1 MNKIFNIFKITGL
14 VKFLSLISLKGK
26 KNLKILFFFMFV
38 ASLLEILS
46 IGILIPL
53 INFIFNP
60 NSTSNIF
67 NLQEFGI
74 INFFA
79 NFDYVNLILF
89 FIFIIYLIKSL
100 FIVFYQ
106 YFNAKVLLN
115 MSVDIKTLLFENY
128 LNKDYLFHLN
138 NNSSLLI
145 RNVQNEIDVLMA
157 NYVSP
162 ILVFSLT
169 VLNIVFICSFLLYY
183 SFVSSLLV
191 VIIFGITGL
200 TLNFSVRKILI
211 VIGERRKF
219 FAFSILKNLRQ
230 SFTLIKEIKINSKE
244 KYFSNKLFSDNSMMA
259 KLGIKRTVLGSLPRI
274 IFEFLFI
281 IIVLSSIYYMN
292 SSNINFE
299 NFLSLLTVYAIAA
312 FRIMPSLNSL
322 STSYQKI
329 KFGSPV
335 LSTIYEALKDKE
347 VQDVYFTNNK
357 IQNFKFKNQL
367 LLKEISFT
375 YPFEKKPVFQDI
387 NLKIKKGEIIGIIG
401 DNASGKS
408 TLIDL
413 ICGLL
418 KPSAGKIIID
428 DEELI
433 NVSAYQKIIG
443 YVNQQIYL
451 IDGNIKSNIAFGIN
465 EEDIDLDKIKKVMSI
480 TGLDSSLKENDFIRE
495 NGKNISGGQKQKI
508 AIARALY
515 NDPEILILDEATSAM
530 DTKAEK
536 DFNETVFN
544 KKIDKTIIIIS
555 HRLQALD
562 KCNAIYKINNKG
574 ISKIA

>member
-1 MNKIFNIFKITGL
+1 MNKIFNFFKITGL

-26 KNLKILFFFMFV
+26 KNLKILFFFMLV

-53 INFIFNP
+53 INFIFDP
-60 NSTSNIF
+60 SSISNIF
-67 NLQEFGI
+67 NVQGFGI
-74 INFFA
+74 INFLA

-89 FIFIIYLIKSL
+89 FIFIIYLIKSI
-100 FIVFYQ
+100 FMIFYQ

-115 MSVDIKTLLFENY
+115 MSVDIKTRLFENY
-128 LNKDYLFHLN
+128 LNKNYLFHLN

-200 TLNFSVRKILI
+200 TLNFSVRKILR

-219 FAFSILKNLRQ
+219 FAYSILKNLRQ

-244 KYFSNKLFSDNSMMA
+244 NYFSNKLTSDNSMMA
-259 KLGIKRTVLGSLPRI
+259 KLGIKRTVIGSLPRI

-281 IIVLSSIYYMN
+281 TIVLSSIYYMN

-335 LSTIYEALKDKE
+335 LSTIYEALKDRNT
-347 VQDVYFTNNK
+347 QDVYFTNNK
-357 IQNFKFKNQL
+357 NQNFKFKSQL

-428 DEELI
+428 NEELI

-443 YVNQQIYL
+443 YVPQQIYL

-465 EEDIDLDKIKKVMSI
+465 EEDINLDKIKKVMSI
-480 TGLDSSLKENDFIRE
+480 TGLDSSLNENDFIRE

-515 NDPEILILDEATSAM
+515 DDPEILILDEATSAM
-530 DTKAEK
+530 DTNAEK
-536 DFNETVFN
+536 DFTEIVFHQ
-544 KKIDKTIIIIS
+544 KIDKTIIIIS

-562 KCNAIYKINNKG
+562 KCSAIYKINNKG

>member
-1 MNKIFNIFKITGL
+1 MNKILNFFKITGL

-26 KNLKILFFFMFV
+26 KNLKILFFFMLV

-53 INFIFNP
+53 INFIFDP
-60 NSTSNIF
+60 SSISNIF
-67 NLQEFGI
+67 NVQGFGI
-74 INFFA
+74 INFLA

-89 FIFIIYLIKSL
+89 FIFIIYLIKSI
-100 FIVFYQ
+100 FMIFYQ

-115 MSVDIKTLLFENY
+115 MSVDIKTRLFENY
-128 LNKDYLFHLN
+128 LNKNYLFHLN

-200 TLNFSVRKILI
+200 TLNFSVRKILR

-219 FAFSILKNLRQ
+219 FAYSILKNLRQ

-244 KYFSNKLFSDNSMMA
+244 NYFSNKLTSDNSIMA
-259 KLGIKRTVLGSLPRI
+259 KLGIKRTVIGSLPRI
-274 IFEFLFI
+274 IFELLFV
-281 IIVLSSIYYMN
+281 IIVLSSIYYM
-292 SSNINFE
+292 SSSDTNFE

-329 KFGSPV
+329 RFGSPV
-335 LSTIYEALKDKE
+335 LSTIYEALKDRN
-347 VQDVYFTNNK
+347 VQDVYFTNDK
-357 IQNFKFKNQL
+357 IQNFKFKKQL

-428 DEELI
+428 NEELI

-443 YVNQQIYL
+443 YVPQQIYL

-480 TGLDSSLKENDFIRE
+480 TGLDSSLNENDFIRE

-530 DTKAEK
+530 DTNAEK
-536 DFNETVFN
+536 DFTETVFHQ
-544 KKIDKTIIIIS
+544 KIDKTIIIIS

-562 KCNAIYKINNKG
+562 KCNVIYKINNKS

>member
-200 TLNFSVRKILI
+200 TLNFSVRKILR

-465 EEDIDLDKIKKVMSI
+465 EEDINLDKIKKVMSI
-480 TGLDSSLKENDFIRE
+480 TGLDSSLNENNFIRE

>member
-1 MNKIFNIFKITGL
+1 
-14 VKFLSLISLKGK
+14 
-26 KNLKILFFFMFV
+26 
-38 ASLLEILS
+38 
-46 IGILIPL
+46 
-53 INFIFNP
+53 
-60 NSTSNIF
+60 
-67 NLQEFGI
+67 
-74 INFFA
+74 
-79 NFDYVNLILF
+79 
-89 FIFIIYLIKSL
+89 
-100 FIVFYQ
+100 
-106 YFNAKVLLN
+106 
-115 MSVDIKTLLFENY
+115 
-128 LNKDYLFHLN
+128 YLFHLN

-451 IDGNIKSNIAFGIN
+451 IDG
-465 EEDIDLDKIKKVMSI
+465 
-480 TGLDSSLKENDFIRE
+480 
-495 NGKNISGGQKQKI
+495 
-508 AIARALY
+508 
-515 NDPEILILDEATSAM
+515 
-530 DTKAEK
+530 
-536 DFNETVFN
+536 
-544 KKIDKTIIIIS
+544 
-555 HRLQALD
+555 
-562 KCNAIYKINNKG
+562 
-574 ISKIA
+574 

>member
-1 MNKIFNIFKITGL
+1 MNKIFDLFKITGI
-14 VKFLSLISLKGK
+14 VKFLSLISLNGK
-26 KNLKILFFFMFV
+26 KNLKILFFFMIIG
-38 ASLLEILS
+38 SLLEILS

-53 INFIFNP
+53 INFIFDP
-60 NSTSNIF
+60 NSNNS
-67 NLQEFGI
+67 I
-74 INFFA
+74 INVQGFEINFLA

-89 FIFIIYLIKSL
+89 FIFVIYLIKSM
-100 FIVFYQ
+100 FMIFYQ

-115 MSVDIKTLLFENY
+115 MSVDIKTYLFENY
-128 LNKDYLFHLN
+128 LNKNYLFHLN

-200 TLNFSVRKILI
+200 TLNFSVRKILR

-465 EEDIDLDKIKKVMSI
+465 EEDINLDKIKKVMSI
-480 TGLDSSLKENDFIRE
+480 TGLDSSLNENNFIRE

>member
-329 KFGSPV
+329 KFGSPA
-335 LSTIYEALKDKE
+335 LSTIYEALKDRN
-347 VQDVYFTNNK
+347 VQDVYFTNDK
-357 IQNFKFKNQL
+357 IQNFKFKKQL

-465 EEDIDLDKIKKVMSI
+465 EEDINLDKIKKVMSI
-480 TGLDSSLKENDFIRE
+480 TGLDSSLNENNFIRE

-515 NDPEILILDEATSAM
+515 DDPEILILDEATSAM
-530 DTKAEK
+530 DTNAEK
-536 DFNETVFN
+536 DFTEIVFQQ
-544 KKIDKTIIIIS
+544 KIDKTIIIIS

>member
-1 MNKIFNIFKITGL
+1 MNKIFDLFKITGI
-14 VKFLSLISLKGK
+14 VKFLSLISLNGK
-26 KNLKILFFFMFV
+26 KNLKILFFFMIIG
-38 ASLLEILS
+38 SLLEILS

-53 INFIFNP
+53 INFIFDP
-60 NSTSNIF
+60 NSNNS
-67 NLQEFGI
+67 I
-74 INFFA
+74 INVQGFEINFLA

-89 FIFIIYLIKSL
+89 FIFVIYLIKSM
-100 FIVFYQ
+100 FMIFYQ

-115 MSVDIKTLLFENY
+115 MSVDIKTYLFENY
-128 LNKDYLFHLN
+128 LNKNYLFHLN

-200 TLNFSVRKILI
+200 TLNFSVRKILR

-244 KYFSNKLFSDNSMMA
+244 KYFSNKLTSDNSIMA

-274 IFEFLFI
+274 IFELLFV
-281 IIVLSSIYYMN
+281 IIVLSSIYYM
-292 SSNINFE
+292 SSSDTNFE

-329 KFGSPV
+329 KFGSPA
-335 LSTIYEALKDKE
+335 LSTIYEALKDRN
-347 VQDVYFTNNK
+347 VQDVYFTNDK
-357 IQNFKFKNQL
+357 IQNFKFKKQL

-387 NLKIKKGEIIGIIG
+387 NLKINKGEIIGIIG

-418 KPSAGKIIID
+418 KPSSGKIIID
-428 DEELI
+428 NEELI

-443 YVNQQIYL
+443 YVPQQIYL

-515 NDPEILILDEATSAM
+515 DDPEILILDEATSAM
-530 DTKAEK
+530 DTNAEK
-536 DFNETVFN
+536 DFTEIVFQQ
-544 KKIDKTIIIIS
+544 KIDKTIIIIS

-562 KCNAIYKINNKG
+562 KCNAIYKINNKS